1 MTSVWPGVKADDE
14 RVARVKAEARVDDE
28 RAARLQAETRNREL
42 EEELRR
48 LRGE

>member
-1 MTSVWPGVKADDE
+1 MMSVWPG
-14 RVARVKAEARVDDE
+14 VKAEARVDDE